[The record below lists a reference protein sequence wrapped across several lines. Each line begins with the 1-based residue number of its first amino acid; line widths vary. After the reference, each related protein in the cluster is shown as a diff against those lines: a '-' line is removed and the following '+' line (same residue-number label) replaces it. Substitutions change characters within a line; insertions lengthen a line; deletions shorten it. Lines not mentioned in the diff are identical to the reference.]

1 MKVIAF
7 RLQIFTVSVF
17 VLWWKDLVCF
27 RLRPRVGLLSVIWK
41 EKRMLV
47 SGITRDR
54 KKLRV
59 PIKTCHDKVERCTL

>member
-1 MKVIAF
+1 VIAF

-17 VLWWKDLVCF
+17 VLWWKQLVCF

-47 SGITRDR
+47 GGITRDR

-59 PIKTCHDKVERCTL
+59 PIKTCPDKVERCAL